1 MPMVIFDLDRNRWF
15 FTDLKQ
21 GIKTMKFNFFSQH
34 NPEILAQLMG
44 QKNLPLVDGDLNVE
58 EHHQNNVN
66 SNYLLITNHGK
77 IDGYIEAELALMR
90 MEINRK

>member
-1 MPMVIFDLDRNRWF
+1 
-15 FTDLKQ
+15 
-21 GIKTMKFNFFSQH
+21 MKFNFFSQH
-34 NPEILAQLMG
+34 NPEILAQLIQ

-77 IDGYIEAELALMR
+77 ITVILKRSWHYICKK
-90 MEINRK
+90 N